1 VHHESDESLPSRH
14 QPAPA
19 KVVKRCGSLG
29 RPSWLIGRCASRRVL
44 RAGQMTW
51 HPGEIYKASEKI
63 HHALSEAMKELP
75 RESLQFLKFR
85 ACDPI
90 IRHKAA
96 EVLDSR
102 ELVIWPEDVERPP
115 RARRLL
121 PESPRD
127 RWRIRQRGTR
137 PARRVVER
145 GLSRE
150 GDRPSPTRLEPA
162 HARGRARH
170 RLRHAEGVGAR
181 ERLCARHVPPGQ
193 VANLRKS
200 MS

>member
-1 VHHESDESLPSRH
+1 
-14 QPAPA
+14 
-19 KVVKRCGSLG
+19 
-29 RPSWLIGRCASRRVL
+29 
-44 RAGQMTW
+44 
-51 HPGEIYKASEKI
+51 
-63 HHALSEAMKELP
+63 MKELP

-102 ELVIWPEDVERPP
+102 ELVIWPEDVERPR
-115 RARRLL
+115 RARAYCR
-121 PESPRD
+121 RA
-127 RWRIRQRGTR
+127 RGIDGAFAAWNATS
-137 PARRVVER
+137 RRVVER
-145 GLSRE
+145 GRSLE

-181 ERLCARHVPPGQ
+181 ERLGADTSRPVRSLTCGKAC
-193 VANLRKS
+193 RKS
-200 MS
+200 ARAFLPNSSNPSAQGSSGVRTSVRATFLRCFGLGRHARPPLCHPA